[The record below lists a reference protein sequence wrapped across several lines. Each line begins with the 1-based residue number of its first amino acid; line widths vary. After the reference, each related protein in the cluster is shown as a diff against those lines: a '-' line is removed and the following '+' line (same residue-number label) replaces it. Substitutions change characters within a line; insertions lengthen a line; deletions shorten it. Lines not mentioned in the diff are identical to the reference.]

1 MGSYQGILIT
11 IQSEVGLNV
20 ISILK
25 YQVAKIDSLTKNMG
39 SSLWAS
45 LERLQYLTYD
55 FSTFLRIIEV
65 LGNL

>member
-11 IQSEVGLNV
+11 VQSEVGLNV

-55 FSTFLRIIEV
+55 FSKFLRIIEV